1 MGARGAAAS
10 FSGLLHLPL
19 PLLSP
24 LLPPSSS
31 VHRVLVI
38 LVSEPAAHYV
48 AYFLRG
54 TRIYIY
60 MYIYATLFLSLQRLS
75 PFRGPPPISIL
86 GLMHEECRVPRNN
99 IFRVFRDPC
108 NIRNIFMN
116 IWADHTVRAGHSVRA
131 PICFMKFERGKRVA
145 VRKVSLS
152 RTREGREEGWH
163 RGGWTISLYW
173 RRCLG
178 SAQPITENAGIV

>member
-60 MYIYATLFLSLQRLS
+60 ICIYTQLSFFLCKDSRPS
-75 PFRGPPPISIL
+75 VGPPPISIL

-131 PICFMKFERGKRVA
+131 R
-145 VRKVSLS
+145 
-152 RTREGREEGWH
+152 
-163 RGGWTISLYW
+163 LYV
-173 RRCLG
+173 L
-178 SAQPITENAGIV
+178 